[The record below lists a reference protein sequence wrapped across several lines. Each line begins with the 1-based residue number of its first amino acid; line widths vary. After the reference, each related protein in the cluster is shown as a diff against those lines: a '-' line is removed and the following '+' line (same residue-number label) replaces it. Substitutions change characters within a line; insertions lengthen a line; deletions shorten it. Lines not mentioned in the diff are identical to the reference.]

1 MFFRQN
7 IGFEMISY
15 SPGQPTTKTLANFSA
30 NHPGAA
36 VKMLEK
42 RPSAL
47 LYTCEPL
54 LTLLDKV
61 ENCTCMCFSLL
72 SSMPYDD
79 SIFFPVKKCT
89 IQGYIQRNLFF
100 GTFMIQHLN
109 EWIWKIDL
117 FRRNKIE
124 NCFLAS
130 SWICQNNWH

>member
-79 SIFFPVKKCT
+79 SIFFLLK
-89 IQGYIQRNLFF
+89 NA
-100 GTFMIQHLN
+100 
-109 EWIWKIDL
+109 L
-117 FRRNKIE
+117 FRVTYKE
-124 NCFLAS
+124 TCFLALL
-130 SWICQNNWH
+130 